1 MAVACLGDKS
11 PAGVI
16 AMCYAKFVYRQSAA
30 LLHARLW
37 GTFFLFLLVCLT
49 ARATAFSQHL
59 PGEKTTV
66 AAATITPL
74 ERRNEPFIDPLQGA
88 SATDLVRRA
97 LSSNAELAAARLEI
111 DRARARLQQA
121 GLRPNPTLDFEQQ
134 RGVFNSPGERVT
146 TVGVS
151 VPLELGGK
159 RGRRLDLAQAELEVA
174 QAEIAERERRL
185 AAEVRGAYVEAL
197 TAQRELDI
205 TEGLNQLDT
214 QTVKVVEARVSEG
227 DAAPLEANLL
237 RVELDR
243 LRSRRALITGRWQA
257 ALLKLKTLAG
267 IPLTESLQLR
277 EELAQ
282 PLLREPPA
290 TTEAAVEIA
299 LRTRPDLRMARLFE
313 EAAQAGLKLAQ
324 AQAVPD
330 IIVSARYGTN
340 QSTFDDTPIGL
351 LTDRDKLFAVSV
363 SIPLPIFNRNQGA
376 KAEAVTT
383 IAQAQRRREFVEAV
397 VRAEV
402 GSALLRYHAAQAALA
417 MFEQGVIVRSN
428 DNIRAIRAAYDV
440 GAFRVTDLIA
450 EQRRLLDSQR
460 EYTEALAERYR
471 ALADLQSAL
480 GGSEK

>member
-1 MAVACLGDKS
+1 MFYQRSCPRVWWAVWSRLRLS
-11 PAGVI
+11 ENVSILSLLAGVLS
-16 AMCYAKFVYRQSAA
+16 AMAAAQSLPATTPMPDAHQASIHFNTKPGTEKAA
-30 LLHARLW
+30 SLEPVQGVSA
-37 GTFFLFLLVCLT
+37 GELVKKALT
-49 ARATAFSQHL
+49 A
-59 PGEKTTV
+59 
-66 AAATITPL
+66 
-74 ERRNEPFIDPLQGA
+74 
-88 SATDLVRRA
+88 
-97 LSSNAELAAARLEI
+97 NAELIAARLEI

-134 RGVFNSPGERVT
+134 RGVLNSPGERLT

-159 RGRRLDLAQAELEVA
+159 RARRLDLAQAELEVA
-174 QAEIAERERRL
+174 QAEVAERERRL
-185 AAEVRGAYVEAL
+185 AAEVRVAYVEAL
-197 TAQRELDI
+197 AAQRELDI
-205 TEGLNQLDT
+205 TEGLNRLDT

-243 LRSRRALITGRWQA
+243 LRSRRALVEGRLQA

-267 IPLTESLQLR
+267 IPLTESLKVR

-282 PLLREPPA
+282 PILRDPPA
-290 TTEAAVEIA
+290 TTEAAIEIA
-299 LRTRPDLRMARLFE
+299 LRTRPDLRMARLME
-313 EAAQAGLKLAQ
+313 EAAQAGFKLAR

-340 QSTFDDTPIGL
+340 QSTFDSTPIGL
-351 LTDRDKLFAVSV
+351 LTDRDKLFSVGV
-363 SIPLPIFNRNQGA
+363 SIPIPLFNRNQGA

-383 IAQAQRRREFVEAV
+383 IAQTQRRREFVESV

-402 GSALLRYHAAQAALA
+402 SSALARYQAVQMALA
-417 MFEQGVIVRSN
+417 TFEQGVIGRSN
-428 DNIRAIRAAYDV
+428 DNIRAIRAAYDA

-480 GGSEK
+480 GGIEK